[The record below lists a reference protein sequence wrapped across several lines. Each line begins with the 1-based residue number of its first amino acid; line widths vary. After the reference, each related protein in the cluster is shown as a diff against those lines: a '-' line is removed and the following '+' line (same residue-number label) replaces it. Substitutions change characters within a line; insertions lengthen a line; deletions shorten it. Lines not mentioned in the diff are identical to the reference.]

1 MRKRLVRFGHPV
13 RVLALFHRAAAQVRG
28 VEKLV
33 RQPLLHR
40 LAVAAGA
47 GIADQPADAERQ
59 APVRVH
65 FDRHLIIR
73 SADAPRLHFETRL
86 DVVDRLLEHLQRI
99 VAGLVLDDVEAL
111 IDDPLGG
118 AALAVT
124 HHAVDELADQRALI
138 DRIRQDIALRNL
150 SASWHWFG
158 SRLSAFGSRL
168 SALGS
173 RLSALGFRLSALGSR
188 LSALGS
194 RPGGYAFFGRLAP
207 YFDRPCM

>member
-1 MRKRLVRFGHPV
+1 
-13 RVLALFHRAAAQVRG
+13 VRG

-65 FDRHLIIR
+65 FDRHLIVR

-150 SASWHWFG
+150 SASWHC
-158 SRLSAFGSRL
+158 
-168 SALGS
+168 SALGF
-173 RLSALGFRLSALGSR
+173 RLSALGFRLSALGFR
-188 LSALGS
+188 LLALGS
-194 RPGGYAFFGRLAP
+194 RPEAMLSSAAWL
-207 YFDRPCM
+207 